1 MTPNELAGRLSG
13 ISERAEEALGVAVTK
28 TQRQLFNKMQ
38 GLLAKLELDG
48 DGLIKQSTSNRKIL
62 QKADKIFDQAI
73 RDSGYYGAL
82 SRYVDNFN
90 TLAKA
95 QEKYFDFIVSNFTID
110 SHYLKSLQSNAV
122 KTVETYLANDGL
134 ASQIK
139 QPLNQ
144 ILNQN
149 INTGGA
155 FSDLLQQVREFIK
168 GTNDREGKLM
178 RYSKQIARDSLFDF
192 NRSLQES
199 ISENAGLEFYQYLG
213 GIMDDTRPFC
223 AERSN
228 KFYHK
233 KEIESWPR
241 LNWQGKRPGTT
252 SSTIFVFA
260 GGFSCLH
267 MIVPVSEAIVPTAVK
282 KRAEELGFY
291 RP

>member
-1 MTPNELAGRLSG
+1 MSPNDLSDRLSG
-13 ISERAEEALGVAVTK
+13 ISERAEAALGKSVSRA
-28 TQRQLFNKMQ
+28 QRELFDKMQ
-38 GLLAKLELDG
+38 TLLSRLELDSE
-48 DGLIKQSTSNRKIL
+48 GLIKQSVANRKIL
-62 QKADKIFDQAI
+62 QKADKVFDRAVTE
-73 RDSGYYGAL
+73 SGYYIGL
-82 SRYVDNFN
+82 NKYVDNFN
-90 TLAKA
+90 ALAIA
-95 QEKYFDFIVSNFTID
+95 NEKYFDFIIDNFSID
-110 SHYLKSLQSNAV
+110 SLYLKSLQKNAV

-134 ASQIK
+134 TSQIK

-144 ILNQN
+144 ILSQN
-149 INTGGA
+149 INTGGS
-155 FSDLLQQVREFIK
+155 FSDLLQQLREFIK
-168 GTNDREGKLM
+168 GTADREGKLM

-192 NRSLQES
+192 NRALQES

-223 AERSN
+223 AQRSN

-233 KEIESWPR
+233 REIESWAR

-267 MIVPVSEAIVPTAVK
+267 MIVPVSESVVPDGVK